1 MAVYDL
7 EEQEQIAQIK
17 AWWEQYG
24 NRTVTVLLAVAI
36 GFAVWTGLRR
46 YQDGNAA
53 EAGGGYAELQQ
64 AAAVADAQR
73 TRELAGRLI
82 DKYDG
87 TIQAQ
92 LGVLLSAKVQFQKN
106 EFDNASSQLEW
117 AASKGKEPALRE
129 LARLRL
135 ATVLLQKGD
144 FDGALSRLQPVP
156 EGAWLARFED
166 LRGDVLAAQGKLDEA
181 RAAWRVALDAFDDA
195 APLREAVRAKLES
208 SEG

>member
-24 NRTVTVLLAVAI
+24 NRTMTVLLAVAI

-46 YQDGNAA
+46 YQDGNAV
-53 EAGGGYAELQQ
+53 EAGRVYAELQQ

-92 LGVLLSAKVQFQKN
+92 LGVLLSAKVHFQKN
-106 EFDNASSQLEW
+106 EFDNAFSQLEW

-135 ATVLLQKGD
+135 ATMLLQKGD

-166 LRGDVLAAQGKLDEA
+166 LRGDVLAAQGKLGEA
-181 RAAWRVALDAFDDA
+181 RAAWRAALDTFDDA

>member
-24 NRTVTVLLAVAI
+24 NRTIVVLLAVAI
-36 GFAVWTGLRR
+36 GFAAWTGLRR
-46 YQDGNAA
+46 YQEGSAV
-53 EAGGGYAELQQ
+53 EAGALYVELQQ
-64 AAAVADAQR
+64 VATTGDAQR

-82 DKYDG
+82 DKYGG
-87 TIQAQ
+87 TLQAQ
-92 LGVLLSAKVQFQKN
+92 LGALLSAEVQFRKN
-106 EFDNASSQLEW
+106 ELDYAHSQLEW
-117 AASKGKEPALRE
+117 AADKGTEPALRE

-135 ATVLLQKGD
+135 ATVLLQKKD
-144 FDGALSRLQPVP
+144 FDGALARLQPAP

-166 LRGDVLAAQGKLDEA
+166 LRGDVLAAQGKIDEA
-181 RAAWRVALDAFDDA
+181 RAAWRAALDAFVDA
-195 APLREAVRAKLES
+195 APLREAIRAKLES